1 MLLALPLLL
10 TTQACGFLTPTPEH
24 DAVMVSCKSFAIIHE
39 DPKADS
45 LPTIAQ
51 IRQHDAA
58 WHKLCDGWGGVTW
71 GTPK

>member
-10 TTQACGFLTPTPEH
+10 TTQACGLLTPTPEH
-24 DAVMVSCKSFAIIHE
+24 DAVMVSCKSFAIIH
-39 DPKADS
+39 DDRLVDTPA
-45 LPTIAQ
+45 TILQ
-51 IRQHDAA
+51 IKQHNAA